1 MTAVRLFF
9 RSFRVEILILGMVLG
24 SLAVVVGW
32 MAVRLAGLD
41 LGSCADPAVSDCA
54 SRIAEGN
61 ALVAPADTLVFGTSV
76 LTAAAALLLAV
87 PLVARE
93 IEHGTAPLAW
103 TVFPTRAGWLWPR
116 IAVGLVVVII
126 LAGVPAFAVDWFDRA
141 REIPPVPGGSLRDHD
156 LRGLPVV
163 GRAALCFA
171 IGLLVGARFGK
182 VLPSLLIGLVVAGV
196 AVGGLTAAHD
206 AWLRSEAVP
215 VGEQGALYLG
225 QAWRDRS
232 GQIVDEAEAESR
244 EAYGTPGFAAEYTF
258 VALGIPASRAGEVIS
273 RETALDLLV
282 AAVVLGFAAAIVGRR
297 RPT

>member
-1 MTAVRLFF
+1 
-9 RSFRVEILILGMVLG
+9 
-24 SLAVVVGW
+24 
-32 MAVRLAGLD
+32 
-41 LGSCADPAVSDCA
+41 
-54 SRIAEGN
+54 
-61 ALVAPADTLVFGTSV
+61 
-76 LTAAAALLLAV
+76 
-87 PLVARE
+87 
-93 IEHGTAPLAW
+93 
-103 TVFPTRAGWLWPR
+103 
-116 IAVGLVVVII
+116 
-126 LAGVPAFAVDWFDRA
+126 VPAFAVDWVDRA

-163 GRAALCFA
+163 GRAVLCFA

-196 AVGGLTAAHD
+196 SVGGLMAAHD

-244 EAYGTPGFAAEYTF
+244 AAYGTPRFEAEYTF

-282 AAVVLGFAAAIVGRR
+282 AAVVLGFAAAIVRRR